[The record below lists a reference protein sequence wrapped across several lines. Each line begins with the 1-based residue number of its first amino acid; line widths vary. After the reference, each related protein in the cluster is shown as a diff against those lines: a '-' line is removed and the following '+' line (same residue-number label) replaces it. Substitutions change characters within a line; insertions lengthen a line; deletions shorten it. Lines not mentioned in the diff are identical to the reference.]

1 MDKIKAEMDSSQN
14 PWIKKIGN
22 YLLSRNDLEDKLN
35 NQNKSLKECFDYI
48 LIEISKQSVKEGVTG
63 YAAGEDDEI
72 YSLAVHYFDEDNLEI
87 GKKNFT
93 TNADGSV
100 ELSRLMPKKQDVK
113 EHAKD
118 IDAIVNQKVK
128 AELEKIRE
136 EEKVKKQKRE
146 ELKKAAKKHKE
157 KVTDIFEVKRQLSG
171 CSYQLTRRL
180 YASMGGGIKCW
191 TYDKRYASGETSIFL
206 IRKRDDVNSPFYT
219 LELSSKNEIKQ
230 LRGKNNCNAVN
241 EVLDFVEG
249 WRRKFNLKSSILKQ
263 NEDA

>member
-48 LIEISKQSVKEGVTG
+48 LIEIAKQSVKEGVTG

-87 GKKNFT
+87 GKKDFT
-93 TNADGSV
+93 TNADGS
-100 ELSRLMPKKQDVK
+100 
-113 EHAKD
+113 A
-118 IDAIVNQKVK
+118 
-128 AELEKIRE
+128 
-136 EEKVKKQKRE
+136 
-146 ELKKAAKKHKE
+146 
-157 KVTDIFEVKRQLSG
+157 
-171 CSYQLTRRL
+171 
-180 YASMGGGIKCW
+180 
-191 TYDKRYASGETSIFL
+191 
-206 IRKRDDVNSPFYT
+206 
-219 LELSSKNEIKQ
+219 ELSSKNEIKQ
-230 LRGKNNCNAVN
+230 LRGKNNCTAVN